1 MNRPAGGM
9 KPSTRPAPR
18 PGGPSTLPGVN
29 RPGAG
34 NRPDFNRPNMN
45 RPTTRPSVPNLGGG
59 GGNRPGVDRPN
70 RPGGELPNRPSVDRP
85 NRPGNTR
92 PNLPGAG
99 NRPSPGDVGDFLGM
113 DRPVRPDTL
122 PGIVRPGAGGGGIAR
137 PGLPGPNRPGAG
149 GGGIARPDRPSNR
162 PGFDRPMRPG
172 QNDRPINIGNVN
184 IGNNVAIGNRP
195 SWANIDRNQINA
207 IGNRWQNQI
216 GGIRNWGGRYPNRLG
231 YWNGWGN
238 GVRNNWGYW
247 HNHGSWF
254 GANWWNGHHHPWC
267 GWHYGYGFN
276 RYPWSY
282 WWRYPAY
289 GALANWFAW
298 SAPAD
303 VWSEPVYYDYGQDGN
318 VTYQDSSVYIG
329 GEQVATSDEFAQSAM
344 DLATVAPPTDE
355 AAAEAAEWLPLGT
368 FAISSSDKDVDP
380 TRVIQLAVDKQGVIS
395 GTLFNTQTD
404 EAQSI
409 QGQVDKNTQ
418 RVAFRIGESQDIV
431 VETGIYNLT
440 QEEAPALVHFGED
453 RVENW
458 LLVRMENPEADAASA
473 SNP

>member
-1 MNRPAGGM
+1 
-9 KPSTRPAPR
+9 
-18 PGGPSTLPGVN
+18 
-29 RPGAG
+29 
-34 NRPDFNRPNMN
+34 
-45 RPTTRPSVPNLGGG
+45 
-59 GGNRPGVDRPN
+59 
-70 RPGGELPNRPSVDRP
+70 
-85 NRPGNTR
+85 
-92 PNLPGAG
+92 
-99 NRPSPGDVGDFLGM
+99 
-113 DRPVRPDTL
+113 
-122 PGIVRPGAGGGGIAR
+122 
-137 PGLPGPNRPGAG
+137 
-149 GGGIARPDRPSNR
+149 
-162 PGFDRPMRPG
+162 MRPG